1 MFCNLCLKGSKR
13 TCEDKQDEL
22 DEESNDEESS
32 DKESSDKESS
42 NLECMSSDNSHVDK
56 FVKNTAKPSTH
67 IFTSVFMFHSYPAT
81 IKLSTTLKI
90 GAQHYQKTLKRYNY
104 TAAAMVAFGCV

>member
-1 MFCNLCLKGSKR
+1 MFILLCNLCLKGSKR

-22 DEESNDEESS
+22 DEESSDKESS

-56 FVKNTAKPSTH
+56 FIKNTDKPSKKSLGRYLV
-67 IFTSVFMFHSYPAT
+67 IIGIL
-81 IKLSTTLKI
+81 IK
-90 GAQHYQKTLKRYNY
+90 
-104 TAAAMVAFGCV
+104 

>member
-1 MFCNLCLKGSKR
+1 MFILLCNLCLKGSKR

-22 DEESNDEESS
+22 DEESSDKESSDKESS

-56 FVKNTAKPSTH
+56 FIKNTDKPSKKSLGRYLV
-67 IFTSVFMFHSYPAT
+67 IIGIL
-81 IKLSTTLKI
+81 IK
-90 GAQHYQKTLKRYNY
+90 
-104 TAAAMVAFGCV
+104 